1 MELSFKDL
9 RKREVINVVDGKSLG
24 YITDIELRFPSGKMS
39 GIVVPGKSVNCFSRF
54 FTKSSLYIPVDKIRK
69 IGNDVI
75 LVDLK
80 CGEVCSPST
89 GIGVKEKPSFREP
102 CPPPCSPCQP
112 PCPPCPPQGPPKPR
126 NSASGYGEGS
136 IFDVR
141 NGDDNDE
148 Y

>member
-24 YITDIELRFPSGKMS
+24 YITDLELRFPSGKMS
-39 GIVVPGKSVNCFSRF
+39 GIVVPGKSVNCISRI
-54 FTKSSLYIPVDKIRK
+54 FTKSSLYIPVEKIRK

-89 GIGVKEKPSFREP
+89 GVGVKEKPSFAPPCSDCSP
-102 CPPPCSPCQP
+102 CPPPCP
-112 PCPPCPPQGPPKPR
+112 PRSPQGPVQKPR
-126 NSASGYGEGS
+126 NVTSGYGEGS

-141 NGDDNDE
+141 DGDDNDE